1 MAKNPLHKIKHDA
14 FRECKKITSLDLNH
28 TSFKN
33 YRGDLKFLKRLY
45 ELEDLDLS
53 FAFVEQD
60 FNDLTRIYE
69 VLTLQKL
76 DMRGVGLV
84 SIAEIKKKFPNL
96 VYLDVRDNKLVS
108 FDLIE
113 ALRGLSDFADINLK
127 GNPICIH
134 KHLKEELIQFLPF
147 IERVNGEEIHKSG
160 WKY

>member
-1 MAKNPLHKIKHDA
+1 M
-14 FRECKKITSLDLNH
+14 
-28 TSFKN
+28 
-33 YRGDLKFLKRLY
+33 KRLY

-127 GNPICIH
+127 GNTR
-134 KHLKEELIQFLPF
+134 KKRKRLKTTL
-147 IERVNGEEIHKSG
+147 NS
-160 WKY
+160 